1 MISIEQCADQ
11 DIIQRILYHPH
22 VMHGRSL
29 SDGFRPDA
37 FTIPTGLY
45 LLARS
50 NGVPMGL
57 FLLACSESRTTSGA
71 YRVFTRVLGQSYRES
86 AKAGDRVA
94 GETYQFQGDV
104 FAHPRVQRKRSRVC
118 AKNGL
123 GAMRRNSALSS
134 QEGSMDE

>member
-57 FLLACSESRTTSGA
+57 FLLHVQNPILLQAHIA
-71 YRVFTRVLGQSYRES
+71 FFTRVLGRSYRES

-94 GETYQFQGDV
+94 GETYRLQGDV
-104 FAHPRVQRKRSRVC
+104 LPDSRIQRQRSRIC
-118 AKNGL
+118 FPNGL
-123 GAMRRNSALSS
+123 DTMRRNPALSS